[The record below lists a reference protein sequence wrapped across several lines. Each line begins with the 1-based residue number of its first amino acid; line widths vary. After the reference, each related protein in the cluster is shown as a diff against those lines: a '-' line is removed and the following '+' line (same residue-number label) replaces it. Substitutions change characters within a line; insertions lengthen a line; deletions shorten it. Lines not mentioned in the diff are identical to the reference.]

1 MNKSL
6 IKIGLLIVT
15 TTLIGI
21 GTNTSSRVLATP
33 AEAKMHLDE
42 GIKAL
47 QGGDT
52 NGAMTHVKAAESA
65 LSG

>member
-1 MNKSL
+1 
-6 IKIGLLIVT
+6 
-15 TTLIGI
+15 
-21 GTNTSSRVLATP
+21 
-33 AEAKMHLDE
+33 MHLDE

-47 QGGDT
+47 HGGDT